1 MFKTA
6 LIICDR
12 II

>member
-6 LIICDR
+6 LPDL
-12 II
+12 